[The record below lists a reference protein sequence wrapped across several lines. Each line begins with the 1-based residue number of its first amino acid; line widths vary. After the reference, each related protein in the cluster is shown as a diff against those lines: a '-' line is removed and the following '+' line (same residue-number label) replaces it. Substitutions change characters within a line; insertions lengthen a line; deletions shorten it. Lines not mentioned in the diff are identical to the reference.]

1 MVPVSEKVDYHQ
13 IMFGDSL
20 VAYVDLSTDSGS
32 LSKEGYLLEGNYA
45 DIMELNTK
53 DAIYE

>member
-20 VAYVDLSTDSGS
+20 VAYVDTRTDSGS
-32 LSKEGYLLEGNYA
+32 LYKAGFLLEGNYA